1 MSYFD
6 PLEDT
11 EVIVDA
17 SPVGLDATHGD
28 AGLRI
33 ISYASRAITRDVL
46 LRGTCIVTPPSL
58 RPKVIKLAHVGHQGL
73 VK

>member
-6 PLEDT
+6 PLEHT

-17 SPVGLDATHGD
+17 SPVGLGAILTQRGD

-33 ISYASRAITRDVL
+33 ISYASRAL
-46 LRGTCIVTPPSL
+46 TPVEHRYSQVEREAL
-58 RPKVIKLAHVGHQGL
+58 GVVFGCEKYNLYL
-73 VK
+73 Y